1 MSEQTPQNENK
12 ENVSSQN
19 SQDNGQSTKAKDQK
33 YYDRRMDER
42 EYRRDYRGS
51 EGVGVG
57 VTFIF
62 IGVVWMMSKLGYI
75 DFSIIGAVVDLW
87 PLLFIVIGVNMIFRK
102 VPYIGLI
109 TWVGFLSSIVAYGI
123 YFAPQD
129 NWIDFGSHDIISGTT
144 QDAATNQV
152 AKSIVPSSG
161 NYPLAGNE
169 NVKEGDLSL
178 DLSAGNLIMGST
190 TSNLLDYVIPSDI
203 VTIESDISSDQAQF
217 YFKEKSGLKGLKNQ
231 QRNYDFYLNPKLLWN
246 VEVNAG
252 ALDSNMNFSNVP
264 VRSLDINGGA
274 GDFDL
279 ELGSLQDKSDVNINM
294 AAGDVRLTVPKN
306 VGIRIEVNN
315 FMSDQNFL
323 DQGLIKGDGY
333 YQTADYETNSK
344 VIYIELNS
352 AVTDV
357 TLKRK

>member
-1 MSEQTPQNENK
+1 MSEQTPQNENNAA
-12 ENVSSQN
+12 ENNQNSSQKPK
-19 SQDNGQSTKAKDQK
+19 QKEQK
-33 YYDRRMDER
+33 YYDRRMDQG

-51 EGVGVG
+51 EGIGVG

-109 TWVGFLSSIVAYGI
+109 TWVGFLTSIVAYGM

-129 NWIDFGSHDIISGTT
+129 NWIDFGSHNMITSTT
-144 QDAATNQV
+144 EESVSNSTAG
-152 AKSIVPSSG
+152 KIVPTSG
-161 NYPLAGNE
+161 NFPLSGNE
-169 NVKEGDLSL
+169 NVKEGSLTL
-178 DLSAGNLIMGST
+178 DLSAGNLVMGST
-190 TSNLLDYVIPSDI
+190 ASNLLDYVIPSEI
-203 VTIESDISSDQAQF
+203 VTVESNISDNQSQF
-217 YFKEKSGLKGLKNQ
+217 NFKEKSGLKGFKNME
-231 QRNYDFYLNPKLLWN
+231 RNYDFYLNPKVLWTL
-246 VEVNAG
+246 EVNAG

-264 VRSLDINGGA
+264 LRALEINGGA

-279 ELGSLQDKSDVNINM
+279 ELGNLQDKAEVSINM
-294 AAGDVRLTVPKN
+294 AAGDLNLIVPKN
-306 VGIRIEVNN
+306 VGLRIEA
-315 FMSDQNFL
+315 SQLITDQNFANE
-323 DQGLIKGDGY
+323 GLVKVNDY
-333 YQTADYETNSK
+333 YQTSDYDTNSK
-344 VIYIELNS
+344 VVYIEINS